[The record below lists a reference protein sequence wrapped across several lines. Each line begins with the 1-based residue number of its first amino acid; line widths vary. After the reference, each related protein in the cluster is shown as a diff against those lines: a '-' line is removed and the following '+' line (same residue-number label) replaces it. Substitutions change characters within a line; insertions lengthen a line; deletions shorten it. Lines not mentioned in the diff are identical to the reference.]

1 MSCVI
6 LLAEVIHVCLS
17 KTIKRTAYDKVEH
30 DRISCR
36 RHFFNFLKK
45 TLPTKEL
52 LGHSPYTLEMLL
64 VNVF

>member
-1 MSCVI
+1 MFV
-6 LLAEVIHVCLS
+6 
-17 KTIKRTAYDKVEH
+17 KDDQKNAYDKIEH

-52 LGHSPYTLEMLL
+52 LSHSPYTLEMLL